1 MTEATASNET
11 EIAHVV
17 IEHIRVLVV
26 AGIAV
31 GAILVGVGSRL
42 AMFVLRITSP
52 DSVRGVTSDDGFIIG
67 RVTLGGT
74 YNLLLLGAAVGVIG
88 AGAYRLVAP
97 WLIGPGWFRRF
108 TTGAASAAVAGSMLV
123 HADGVDFTLL
133 KPTWLAIG
141 LFVALPGL
149 FGVVIG
155 MVVDRVAQPDSWT
168 ANGRRRWALPVLL
181 VICFPLTLPFIGVA
195 AAVVLAFAAA
205 QRSTPLQHLRATLG
219 YGLVVRSIWLLIAFA
234 GLAAVINDARAI
246 A

>member
-11 EIAHVV
+11 KTAHVL
-17 IEHIRVLVV
+17 IEHIRVLIV

-42 AMFVLRITSP
+42 AMFLLRISSP

-67 RVTLGGT
+67 RVTLVGT

-108 TTGAASAAVAGSMLV
+108 TTGAASAAVAGSMLL

-141 LFVALPGL
+141 LFIALPGL
-149 FGVVIG
+149 FGAVIG
-155 MVVDRVAQPDSWT
+155 MVVDRVARPDSWT
-168 ANGRRRWALPVLL
+168 ANGRRRWALPLL
-181 VICFPLTLPFIGVA
+181 LIICFPLTLPFIGVA
-195 AAVVLAFAAA
+195 AAVVLTFAAA
-205 QRSTPLQHLRATLG
+205 RRSAPLQHLRTTLG
-219 YGLVVRSIWLLIAFA
+219 YGLVVRSTWLLIAFA